1 MQKFKT
7 LVALSVI
14 VRESRAGRTGR
25 GWPIPFK
32 FLPQTTSLIWQKYS
46 LKFKRIGLCPIT
58 LTTPLVFGFKICMRR
73 PCQIWGNL
81 QCKLLVPSL
90 PLASFSVSLSIYV
103 NHLRLDTFLFTWWI
117 IMYATIWLPMKIHW
131 SIYFLD
137 FYCYL
142 FFSATIV
149 IRESFLKTSSTAV

>member
-1 MQKFKT
+1 MS
-7 LVALSVI
+7 LS
-14 VRESRAGRTGR
+14 EKAGQGARVEVGR
-25 GWPIPFK
+25 
-32 FLPQTTSLIWQKYS
+32 FLSNSYHRQPPSYDKKNS

-81 QCKLLVPSL
+81 CKLLVPSL